1 MYSLFTRIGALQVVG
16 ALAYVARAKIGAL
29 VLGPGG
35 VGLVSIIDQF
45 VLLML
50 QLFAFA
56 IPFTTVKVLS
66 KTHSESI
73 ESFKAAYAGLLRLLL
88 ILGSIGAAVGIA
100 VIFLRPNWVS
110 ASLTNHTALVAIGL
124 LALPAMILHAF
135 FRNVP
140 AAAMQPVTA
149 AVWDA
154 ITAASMSSAVV
165 LGILLAGVP
174 GYFVGALIGC
184 VAVSVAYYSYL
195 ARRFN
200 VSIVS
205 TPSSIR
211 SLLKANPAF
220 LELSVATYIGSFVTP
235 LALLVVRTT
244 VLNNLGVA
252 TAGIL
257 QAAIG
262 ISLGINLVLNPLN
275 GLLLTPLVNRKIAD
289 GSKIQETQRFQKKLV
304 LAIAIVA
311 LPPILFPDLMVL
323 ALYSSHFV
331 EAANT
336 LYWFILAQAMMQVQG
351 IATALMIGLDR
362 LKAYAAVMVLGA
374 GVNAALAVVLVP
386 QLGLL
391 GAGIAAFTSA
401 SILALGS
408 FGYLRVRDGFR
419 IGPTVG
425 LCMLLLFI
433 GLGLAGAFVGTRPS
447 FEIESLLVKSIVCV
461 ALLALIVPLSLG
473 RNERRAFLARL
484 GATFGH
490 G

>member
-16 ALAYVARAKIGAL
+16 ALAYIARAKIGAL

-35 VGLVSIIDQF
+35 VGLVSVIDQF

-56 IPFTTVKVLS
+56 VPFTAVKVLS
-66 KTHSESI
+66 KAHSESLA
-73 ESFKAAYAGLLRLLL
+73 SFKAAYAGLLRLLL
-88 ILGSIGAAVGIA
+88 ILGSIGTTVGITL
-100 VIFLRPNWVS
+100 FLLRPSWVS
-110 ASLTNHTALVAIGL
+110 ASLADHTALVAIGL

-154 ITAASMSSAVV
+154 ITAASMSAAVV

-184 VAVSVAYYSYL
+184 VTVSLSYYSYL
-195 ARRFN
+195 ARRFD
-200 VSIVS
+200 VSIAA

-211 SLLKANPAF
+211 SLLKANPSF
-220 LELSVATYIGSFVTP
+220 LELSLTSYIGSFVTP
-235 LALLVVRTT
+235 LALLVVRIT

-275 GLLLTPLVNRKIAD
+275 GLLLTPLVNRTITD
-289 GSKIQETQRFQKKLV
+289 SSKFQETQQFQKKLL

-331 EAANT
+331 EAADT
-336 LYWFILAQAMMQVQG
+336 LYWFVLGQAMMQVQG
-351 IATALMIGLDR
+351 IASALMIGLDR
-362 LKAYAAVMVLGA
+362 LKAYAAVMVA
-374 GVNAALAVVLVP
+374 GTAVNAVLAVVLVP
-386 QLGLL
+386 RLGLL
-391 GAGIAAFTSA
+391 GAGLAAFTSA
-401 SILALGS
+401 SMLALGS

-419 IGPTVG
+419 IGRAVG
-425 LCMLLLFI
+425 LCTLLLFT

-447 FEIESLLVKSIVCV
+447 FEIGNLLVKLIVCV
-461 ALLALIVPLSLG
+461 VLLAFIVPVSLD
-473 RNERRAFLARL
+473 RNERRVFLARF
-484 GATFGH
+484 GAKFGH

>member
-1 MYSLFTRIGALQVVG
+1 MYWLFTRIGALQVVG

-56 IPFTTVKVLS
+56 IPFTAVKVLS
-66 KTHSESI
+66 NTHSESI
-73 ESFKAAYAGLLRLLL
+73 ESFKATYASLLRLLL

-100 VIFLRPNWVS
+100 LFLLRPAWVS
-110 ASLTNHTALVAIGL
+110 ASLAGHTALVAIGL
-124 LALPAMILHAF
+124 LALPALILHAF

-140 AAAMQPVTA
+140 AAAMQPVTS
-149 AVWDA
+149 AVGDA
-154 ITAASMSSAVV
+154 VTAAIMAGAVV
-165 LGILLAGVP
+165 VGILLAGAP
-174 GYFVGALIGC
+174 GYFIGALVGC
-184 VAVSVAYYSYL
+184 MAVSVTYYLYL
-195 ARRFN
+195 RRRFDL
-200 VSIVS
+200 SIAG

-211 SLLKANPAF
+211 SLLKTNPSF
-220 LELSVATYIGSFVTP
+220 VELSLTFYIGSFVTP
-235 LALLVVRTT
+235 LALFIVRVT
-244 VLNNLGVA
+244 VLDNLGVA

-262 ISLGINLVLNPLN
+262 ISLGINVVLNPLN
-275 GLLLTPLVNRKIAD
+275 GLLLTPLVNRRLAD
-289 GSKIQETQRFQKKLV
+289 SRKLQETQQFQKKLL

-331 EAANT
+331 EAADT
-336 LYWFILAQAMMQVQG
+336 LYWFVLGQAMTQVQG
-351 IATALMIGLDR
+351 VATALMIGLDR
-362 LKAYAAVMVLGA
+362 LKAYAAVMVA
-374 GVNAALAVVLVP
+374 GTAVNAALAVVLVP
-386 QLGLL
+386 RLGLL
-391 GAGIAAFTSA
+391 GAGLAAFTSA

-419 IGPTVG
+419 IGRAVG
-425 LCMLLLFI
+425 LCTLLLFT
-433 GLGLAGAFVGTRPS
+433 GLGLAGAFVGTRTS
-447 FEIESLLVKSIVCV
+447 FEIGSLLVKSLVCV
-461 ALLALIVPLSLG
+461 ALLAFIVPVSLG
-473 RNERRAFLARL
+473 RNERRAFLARFC
-484 GATFGH
+484 ATFGR

>member
-56 IPFTTVKVLS
+56 IPFTAVKVLS
-66 KTHSESI
+66 KAHSESI

-100 VIFLRPNWVS
+100 LILLRPNWVS

-154 ITAASMSSAVV
+154 ITAASMSGAVV

-220 LELSVATYIGSFVTP
+220 LELSVASYIGSFVTP
-235 LALLVVRTT
+235 LALLVVRIT

-289 GSKIQETQRFQKKLV
+289 SSKIQETQQFQKKLL

-331 EAANT
+331 EAADT
-336 LYWFILAQAMMQVQG
+336 LYWFVLGQAMMQVQG

-362 LKAYAAVMVLGA
+362 LKAYAAVMVAGHRGECGA
-374 GVNAALAVVLVP
+374 R
-386 QLGLL
+386 
-391 GAGIAAFTSA
+391 S
-401 SILALGS
+401 
-408 FGYLRVRDGFR
+408 
-419 IGPTVG
+419 
-425 LCMLLLFI
+425 C
-433 GLGLAGAFVGTRPS
+433 AGAAAGPFRRGFSRLHKRKYAGARVIRLSARARWLPYRSRSRPVHASTVHRPRVGRCVRRHAS
-447 FEIESLLVKSIVCV
+447 ELRDRESACQIDCLRRSIGVHRARV
-461 ALLALIVPLSLG
+461 ARSK
-473 RNERRAFLARL
+473 
-484 GATFGH
+484 
-490 G
+490 